1 MASVI
6 GDVVFPAGKYVKDGQ
21 EKTRWMKVG
30 ILLETDKG
38 MRIKLDAIP
47 VVTGDSGLWLSVFS
61 KDNKPQSQGGF
72 REKSAPAPAQA
83 DLDEDT
89 PF

>member
-1 MASVI
+1 MARVI
-6 GDVVFPAGKYVKDGQ
+6 GDLCFPAGKYVKDGQ

-38 MRIKLDAIP
+38 MRVKLDAIP
-47 VVTGDSGLWLSVFS
+47 VVTGDNGLWLSCFE
-61 KDNKPQSQGGF
+61 KDEPQQGF
-72 REKSAPAPAQA
+72 REKPAPAPAQG
-83 DLDEDT
+83 DLDDDT